1 MENYLAILLLVIF
14 VSVIA
19 VYFWG
24 RGRRQQ
30 GDSKPEEMG
39 KLQPQASSPGSVVQV
54 KLPERWDLPPELAGF
69 RRVEAFELSDADHDA
84 LLARLTHIPRP
95 PNGLHKLLSPQFLEG
110 ATAAELSEL
119 ILAEP
124 AVAAK
129 VLATVNSPFYGLP
142 RPVTSVEQAV
152 AVLGMDAVRGI
163 CLRHMVSESMR
174 PADPGLQPV
183 FDKWWHASALASQ
196 LALRLGQ
203 RLGVPDPGAMVT
215 QAVLSFLGHMVA
227 MSLQPAE
234 ATLANA
240 RSGFLERTRREQ
252 EALGLCAGELG
263 CLMLKQWD
271 MPDAIIEDVRAID
284 RILTTPPKQL
294 DTHRGLRL
302 ALSYYSA
309 RVAEKLATG
318 EWADLSE
325 AAPEALRGS
334 EFFHLQTHFMVHPR
348 LKLLAQDFR
357 DPVFVAEMTN
367 MLQSVRSL

>member
-1 MENYLAILLLVIF
+1 LLGENGKLLGNSAVGDF
-14 VSVIA
+14 VSVIS

-30 GDSKPEEMG
+30 GDSKPEETG
-39 KLQPQASSPGSVVQV
+39 KLQPQASSPGSVVPV

-69 RRVEAFELSDADHDA
+69 RRVEVFELSDADHDA

-174 PADPGLQPV
+174 PATPV
-183 FDKWWHASALASQ
+183 CSRFLTSGGMPVPWPVSWPCVWGSAWVCQ
-196 LALRLGQ
+196 
-203 RLGVPDPGAMVT
+203 
-215 QAVLSFLGHMVA
+215 
-227 MSLQPAE
+227 
-234 ATLANA
+234 
-240 RSGFLERTRREQ
+240 TREP
-252 EALGLCAGELG
+252 
-263 CLMLKQWD
+263 W
-271 MPDAIIEDVRAID
+271 
-284 RILTTPPKQL
+284 
-294 DTHRGLRL
+294 
-302 ALSYYSA
+302 
-309 RVAEKLATG
+309 
-318 EWADLSE
+318 
-325 AAPEALRGS
+325 
-334 EFFHLQTHFMVHPR
+334 
-348 LKLLAQDFR
+348 
-357 DPVFVAEMTN
+357 
-367 MLQSVRSL
+367 